1 MQKHQVYTGLPDDV
15 LSNWQHHAGA
25 KHQVD
30 PGLPDNVQSPQG
42 LWHPLHGDRYKW
54 QFFLSSLALSTFLS
68 IYICIYPGRKLA
80 SLYVSFLIYLSTWV
94 IISTELSS
102 IFYLSIYLSISP
114 NLFLYLSIYVFS
126 VYLSLSQATSCL
138 QVWTTVR
145 RVLSWC
151 LPARWASTWWHTT
164 CRRVSLSSS
173 PGLGEFLREDLLPVL
188 RL

>member
-68 IYICIYPGRKLA
+68 IYICIYPGRKLP

-102 IFYLSIYLSISP
+102 IYQSIYLSP
-114 NLFLYLSIYVFS
+114 QIYVFI
-126 VYLSLSQATSCL
+126 YLFMFLVFIYHFHKQHHVCRYEL
-138 QVWTTVR
+138 QCDGFWVGAYPQDELLR
-145 RVLSWC
+145 GDI
-151 LPARWASTWWHTT
+151 LPA
-164 CRRVSLSSS
+164 VGSLCH
-173 PGLGEFLREDLLPVL
+173 RLLD
-188 RL
+188 